1 MAPSGQATPINSSIP
16 FSSPLFTLQI
26 LLLPEVPTSNRN
38 IFYRRYLEIETQHTP
53 DVSKQP
59 LPYPRTTNSPRV
71 SPMHVGAATHRN
83 FFLVPTDRPFPNHP
97 PNWDNPSPFRP
108 LDPVV
113 PVLSFYRP
121 HPAHFPN
128 QSRSD
133 PVRTRTVPALRTS
146 PHRATLRLNLTGCAS
161 RFDPFR
167 PRVVTRRSGTPN
179 REHDRCALQHRH
191 HDDVTLPVTS
201 P

>member
-38 IFYRRYLEIETQHTP
+38 IFYRRYLEIETQHTGCLETAP
-53 DVSKQP
+53 S
-59 LPYPRTTNSPRV
+59 V
-71 SPMHVGAATHRN
+71 SPNHQLPTSVAHARRCSNTPKF

-113 PVLSFYRP
+113 PVLSFHRPRSTDPIPPISPTNHVPTPFGPEPFPLCGPALAGPRYVSTSPVVRPVSIPFRP
-121 HPAHFPN
+121 HP
-128 QSRSD
+128 
-133 PVRTRTVPALRTS
+133 
-146 PHRATLRLNLTGCAS
+146 
-161 RFDPFR
+161 
-167 PRVVTRRSGTPN
+167 RVV
-179 REHDRCALQHRH
+179 RH
-191 HDDVTLPVTS
+191 PSFGYTQS
-201 P
+201 